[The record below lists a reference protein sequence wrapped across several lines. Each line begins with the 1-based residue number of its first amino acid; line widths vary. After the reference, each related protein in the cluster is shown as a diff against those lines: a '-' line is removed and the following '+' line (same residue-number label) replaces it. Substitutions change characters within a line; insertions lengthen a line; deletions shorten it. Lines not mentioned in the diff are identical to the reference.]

1 MSLNLSSIIE
11 DLSDHRQMEP
21 QSTHKNSVKLSVLT
35 ITYQQYI
42 NQKQRQR
49 CAISEATFIWV
60 KLLDTINIPYISSYL
75 TLYKNRQLVYS
86 YINLH
91 RTVHFEH
98 NNDFVLACYH
108 PLHITE
114 S

>member
-1 MSLNLSSIIE
+1 M
-11 DLSDHRQMEP
+11 H
-21 QSTHKNSVKLSVLT
+21 THESVVLT